1 MIIFFIPSGYFIKLE
16 NTFLMYIIVQQRDT
30 QKKQDKI
37 ADLKIF
43 AIMNHFEKIV

>member
-30 QKKQDKI
+30 QKNKI
-37 ADLKIF
+37 KLPTLRF
-43 AIMNHFEKIV
+43 LPS